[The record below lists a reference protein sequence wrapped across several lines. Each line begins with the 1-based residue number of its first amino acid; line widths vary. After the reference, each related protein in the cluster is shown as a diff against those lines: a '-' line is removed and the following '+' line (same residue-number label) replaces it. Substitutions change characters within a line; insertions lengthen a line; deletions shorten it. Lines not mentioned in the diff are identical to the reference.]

1 MAKNSG
7 NDVDMGSGS
16 GLGLR
21 LSTHPRAR
29 RDIAVAKGW
38 GGIAGFAIVAVLSHR
53 AGAPLGSLL
62 LRSTLAGIGASLFCG
77 GLAVLIWRQ
86 LALAQIEGLRRQ
98 LVNEIGERE
107 ERLAAERDRKQL
119 EAQALGEAAHAR
131 QRAPEGALER

>member
-1 MAKNSG
+1 MAENSG
-7 NDVDMGSGS
+7 NDVDMGSGP

-38 GGIAGFAIVAVLSHR
+38 GGIAGFVIVALLSYR
-53 AGAPLGSLL
+53 AGVPLGSLL
-62 LRSTLAGIGASLFCG
+62 LRSTLVGIAASLFCG

-86 LALAQIEGLRRQ
+86 LALAQIERLRRQ
-98 LVNEIGERE
+98 LVDEITERE
-107 ERLAAERDRKQL
+107 RRHAAEQERKRL